1 MLLAIDTSTRSASVA
16 LADGQRVVAG
26 RSWHSLVN
34 HTTELMPAVSQLL
47 DSRGLSPRDL
57 EAVAVALGPGGF
69 SALRTGLS
77 AAKGL
82 AMAARIP
89 IIGIGSLDLEAFPF
103 RDSGLPVCALLE
115 AGRGE
120 AASAVFSPDG
130 IRLREDG
137 ITGPDELLE
146 EMDSPLRRNDEG
158 GETGGPILFC
168 GEGMPPWAESIRA
181 ALGGRAALCHTPPS
195 ARAGSLAALA
205 WQRLEQEDTDDLDAL
220 QPHYLRMPTI
230 GVPKRRDRRV
240 QASSRS
246 RRGRD
251 ETPQPHRQAQ
261 AAGGT
266 GDSK

>member
-1 MLLAIDTSTRSASVA
+1 MILAIDTSTRSASAA
-16 LADGQRVVAG
+16 LSDGERIVAG

-47 DSRGLSPRDL
+47 DSRGVRPHDL

-82 AMAARIP
+82 AMAVRIP

-120 AASAVFSPDG
+120 AASALFTPDG
-130 IRLREDG
+130 TRVREDG

-146 EMDSPLRRNDEG
+146 EISAMSFDRLRTNG
-158 GETGGPILFC
+158 WNETNGWNGLTLFC
-168 GEGMPPWAESIRA
+168 GEGMPPWAEGIRE
-181 ALGGRAALCHTPPS
+181 ALGARAALCHTPPS

-205 WQRLEQEDTDDLDAL
+205 WERLERGDTDSLDAL
-220 QPHYLRMPTI
+220 QPHYLRMPSI

-246 RRGRD
+246 RRGANG
-251 ETPQPHRQAQ
+251 TPPP
-261 AAGGT
+261 
-266 GDSK
+266 